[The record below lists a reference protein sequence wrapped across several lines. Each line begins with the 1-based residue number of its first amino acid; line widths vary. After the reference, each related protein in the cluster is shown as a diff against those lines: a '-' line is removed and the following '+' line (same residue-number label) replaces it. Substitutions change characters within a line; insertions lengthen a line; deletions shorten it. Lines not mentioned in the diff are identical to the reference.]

1 MLLAWFLSNEDPTV
15 KVAFIGMAGAV
26 IVGVIQKVSI
36 RRNVMDAKSEAHTAR
51 ETANAVKDAIGEPNG
66 KGNVVQMNEKQLTRL
81 GVIEDKLDFMTDLLL
96 KHISTPGAHG
106 GHSGYSPM
114 DEYTSGR

>member
-1 MLLAWFLSNEDPTV
+1 MLLAWFLSGEDPTV
-15 KVAFIGMAGAV
+15 KVGFFTLITGLGTAFI
-26 IVGVIQKVSI
+26 VGFFQMKTTKREV
-36 RRNVMDAKSEAHTAR
+36 REAKA
-51 ETANAVKDAIGEPNG
+51 AIGTPNG
-66 KGNVVQMNEKQLTRL
+66 KGDVVQMNEKQLTRL